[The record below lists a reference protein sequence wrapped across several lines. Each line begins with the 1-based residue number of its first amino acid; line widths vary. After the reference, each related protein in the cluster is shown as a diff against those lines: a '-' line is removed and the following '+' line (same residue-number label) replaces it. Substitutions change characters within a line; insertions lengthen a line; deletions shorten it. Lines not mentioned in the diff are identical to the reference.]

1 MFVVG
6 NVKAAGTS
14 RITISPSSRTYI
26 VGNTFTITVN
36 VSATEPMA
44 GLSYTLQ
51 YNSSVLS
58 LESTSASTGG
68 ARNLDAFMNTTTTSV
83 SYTYR
88 FRAKASGTSTISVTG
103 AEVRNANNALSV
115 SAGTATIRVMT
126 QAQLYATYSSNNN
139 LSSLK
144 IDGYELEPAFDANTT
159 EYKVTLKPETERI
172 NITATKADSTATING
187 TGDIN
192 VSEGSNTIKIDVV
205 AQNGNIKTY
214 TVNAI
219 VAEYD
224 PINVLAEGEKYTVL
238 RSKKTQTF
246 NNSLFVEKEIQIGEY
261 NVPAYYNETTDTT
274 LVGLKN
280 QDGNISYFIYKN
292 GEYHKFNELKFG
304 LVDLMLQNA
313 KDIPEGFT
321 KTEIEISEI
330 KYDAYKFKD
339 ASRFALLYGTN
350 LVNNYTGFYVYDNYE
365 HTLQR
370 YDDTI
375 VEHYENI
382 LKKNRYY
389 LYVFA
394 GGTGALFLLLLI
406 SFIISSGQTKKV
418 KKLNMESL
426 DDVKPNNL
434 DEVIK
439 HIEVETNADIDK
451 SIQENVTE
459 DKPHDVETKEDVE
472 KELLEYADIIDENKN
487 NTAALEKLD
496 KVMVSNLDD
505 IEKAISTTKTTKKKN
520 TKKAKKKN

>member
-1 MFVVG
+1 
-6 NVKAAGTS
+6 
-14 RITISPSSRTYI
+14 
-26 VGNTFTITVN
+26 
-36 VSATEPMA
+36 MA

-103 AEVRNANNALSV
+103 AEVRNANNALCV

-172 NITATKADSTATING
+172 NVTATKADSTATING

-224 PINVLAEGEKYTVL
+224 PINVLAEGEKYTDL

-246 NNSLFVEKEIQIGEY
+246 NNS
-261 NVPAYYNETTDTT
+261 
-274 LVGLKN
+274 
-280 QDGNISYFIYKN
+280 
-292 GEYHKFNELKFG
+292 
-304 LVDLMLQNA
+304 
-313 KDIPEGFT
+313 
-321 KTEIEISEI
+321 
-330 KYDAYKFKD
+330 
-339 ASRFALLYGTN
+339 
-350 LVNNYTGFYVYDNYE
+350 
-365 HTLQR
+365 
-370 YDDTI
+370 
-375 VEHYENI
+375 
-382 LKKNRYY
+382 
-389 LYVFA
+389 
-394 GGTGALFLLLLI
+394 
-406 SFIISSGQTKKV
+406 
-418 KKLNMESL
+418 
-426 DDVKPNNL
+426 
-434 DEVIK
+434 
-439 HIEVETNADIDK
+439 
-451 SIQENVTE
+451 
-459 DKPHDVETKEDVE
+459 
-472 KELLEYADIIDENKN
+472 
-487 NTAALEKLD
+487 
-496 KVMVSNLDD
+496 
-505 IEKAISTTKTTKKKN
+505 
-520 TKKAKKKN
+520 